1 MSDPNAGLLA
11 HVVALRGGRSVT
23 LRAVRPDDRDA
34 FEAAFDRLS
43 ADARYSRFFVPLR
56 ELPDKMLDDATNP
69 TPDHTVAL
77 VALDGE
83 GEGAPIVGG
92 ARFGFAP
99 GGEACEFAV
108 TVADD
113 WQGVGLARRLM
124 EDLITLARARGLRRM
139 EGYVLPDNMG
149 MRGLAAR
156 LGFTD
161 VIYPDDRTLRLVSL
175 KLD

>member
-1 MSDPNAGLLA
+1 MTDPQAGLQA
-11 HVVALRGGRSVT
+11 HVVELRAGRSVT
-23 LRAVRPDDRDA
+23 VRAIRPEDKDE

-43 ADARYSRFFVPLR
+43 PAARYSRFFMPLR

-69 TPDHTVAL
+69 SPDRTVAL

-83 GEGAPIVGG
+83 GDAAHIVGG

-99 GGEACEFAV
+99 AGEACEFAV
-108 TVADD
+108 TVDGD

-124 EDLITLARARGLRRM
+124 EELIALARARGLRRM
-139 EGYVLPDNMG
+139 EGFVLPDNTG

-161 VIYPDDRTLRLVSL
+161 VICPDDRTLRLVSL